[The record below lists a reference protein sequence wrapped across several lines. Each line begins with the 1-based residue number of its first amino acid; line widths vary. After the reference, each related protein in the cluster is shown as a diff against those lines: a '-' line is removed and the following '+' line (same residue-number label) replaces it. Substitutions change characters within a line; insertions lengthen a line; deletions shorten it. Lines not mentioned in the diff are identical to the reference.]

1 MPLARPF
8 ALLPA
13 VAAVLLAASCS
24 PYTPPPDRDVIY
36 LPTPP
41 AVVDRMLAMADVR
54 SDDIVYDL
62 GSGDGRIVIAAAKQR
77 GARGTGVEIDPEL
90 IAESNKNAAAAG
102 VADKVRFI
110 QADLFT
116 FDFHDA
122 TVVALYLGR
131 SLNIRLRDR
140 ILKELAPGT
149 RVVSHAFD
157 MGDWEPDEKAVVE
170 DRNVFSWIVPAD
182 AAGTWRWVEGTGRN
196 GRPAELDLK
205 QSFQQATGTLQATSQ
220 PLPIQDGLLRGE
232 RLTFSVGRTIEG
244 EARIVRYDGRIVGN
258 TIRGTVDTGTT
269 RTPWLAERM
278 RQNAAAPNAGR

>member
-1 MPLARPF
+1 MIRTASS

-13 VAAVLLAASCS
+13 LAAVLLAASCS

-41 AVVDRMLAMADVR
+41 AVVDRMLEMADVR

-90 IAESNKNAAAAG
+90 IAESNKNAAEAG
-102 VADKVRFI
+102 VADKVRFV

-116 FDFHDA
+116 VDFHDA
-122 TVVALYLGR
+122 TVVMLYLGR

-157 MGDWEPDEKAVVE
+157 MGAWKPDEHAVVE
-170 DRNVFSWIVPAD
+170 ERDIFSWIVPAD
-182 AAGTWRWVEGTGRN
+182 VAGTWRWVEGAGRDS
-196 GRPAELDLK
+196 RPMELVMQ
-205 QSFQQATGTLQATSQ
+205 QSFQRVSGGLRPPGA
-220 PLPIQDGLLRGE
+220 PLPIRDGALSGE
-232 RLTFSVGRTIEG
+232 RLTFTVDGTVDG
-244 EARIVRYDGRIVGN
+244 EARLIRYDGRVVGD
-258 TIRGTVDTGTT
+258 TIHGTVDTGTR
-269 RTPWLAERM
+269 RTPWIAQ
-278 RQNAAAPNAGR
+278 RQR

>member
-1 MPLARPF
+1 MIRFVPS
-8 ALLPA
+8 
-13 VAAVLLAASCS
+13 VLLAGAAALIAASCT

-41 AVVDRMLAMADVR
+41 AVVDRMLQMADVH

-77 GARGTGVEIDPEL
+77 GARGTGIEIDPEL

-102 VADKVRFI
+102 VADKVRFV

-122 TVVALYLGR
+122 TVVTLYLGR

-140 ILKELAPGT
+140 IFKELTPGT

-170 DRNVFSWIVPAD
+170 DRNVFSWVVPAA
-182 AAGTWRWVEGTGRN
+182 AAGTWHWVEGAGRE
-196 GRPAELDLK
+196 GRTVELDVTQRFQRVSGTLRPAGAPLAIQE
-205 QSFQQATGTLQATSQ
+205 AALQ
-220 PLPIQDGLLRGE
+220 GE
-232 RLTFSVGRTIEG
+232 RLSFSIGRTVEG

-258 TIRGTVDTGTT
+258 RITGTVDTGTT
-269 RTPWLAERM
+269 RLPWLAERV
-278 RQNAAAPNAGR
+278 RQNAAAAAPK